1 MSNENSERKKYLKV
15 LKSIDT
21 DVLHEISSFGASTHF
36 NEEGVSMNYGG
47 DKQIIGQTIALT
59 QEISDIVKASIENQ
73 TEDVCPDDWD
83 ECEWREAVNMVKS
96 NCLLGIEYHSVHMEW
111 GCDEVKYFLKE
122 RDAEKEAFS
131 RIGENLESQGGLSF
145 ERWEDMNTT
154 ELKYWY
160 ERYLEIL
167 KEEES

>member
-1 MSNENSERKKYLKV
+1 
-15 LKSIDT
+15 
-21 DVLHEISSFGASTHF
+21 
-36 NEEGVSMNYGG
+36 MNYGG
-47 DKQIIGQTIALT
+47 DKQIIGRTIALT

-83 ECEWREAVNMVKS
+83 EFEWWEAVNMVKS
-96 NCLLGIEYHSVHMEW
+96 NCILGVEYYSVYMEW
-111 GCDEVKYFLKE
+111 GGDDVQYFLEE
-122 RDAEKEAFS
+122 REAEEAAFS
-131 RIGENLESQGGLSF
+131 LIGENLESQGVLSF

-154 ELKYWY
+154 ELKSWY